1 MSSRN
6 NRRVLVIQAK
16 RNRHRNVKKRGKDGG
31 QKESARSNSC
41 RMRTERGVKKD
52 VRVPWRNRSEPRNSF
67 SNEKVGDEEDEEI
80 LGSDDDEQESPKD
93 YCKGGYHPVKIGD
106 LFHNRYHVVRKLGW
120 GHFSTVWLCWDLT

>member
-52 VRVPWRNRSEPRNSF
+52 VRVPWRNRCAHISFGYAAVQPLQNSAPLVEHLPGAT
-67 SNEKVGDEEDEEI
+67 SLDERMKAGSVEVY
-80 LGSDDDEQESPKD
+80 LGFLP
-93 YCKGGYHPVKIGD
+93 
-106 LFHNRYHVVRKLGW
+106 
-120 GHFSTVWLCWDLT
+120 